1 VVSICRFVQS
11 FPGYPVHYYQ
21 TRMGQPKIFAV
32 EGALIICPKIY
43 RVALALSANFPSQKG
58 VQ

>member
-1 VVSICRFVQS
+1 
-11 FPGYPVHYYQ
+11 
-21 TRMGQPKIFAV
+21 MGQPKIFAV